1 MFVAIRDG
9 MLSHTGIPDPFEA
22 LKALG
27 LSSVEVA
34 IDREMNVGAF
44 RKDAGTPHSLAS
56 LDDAMAFKELLS
68 RQGVTVCGL
77 LMANDFSNDDR
88 QAEVQWLKKACE
100 AANALGAP
108 VVRIDLIPRTQMD
121 DDSFIKRSA
130 EIICEALSLTSEVE
144 LGIENHGNTS
154 NREDFLEK
162 IFEAVDSERVG
173 LTLDSGNFYWWGH
186 PLDDVYRIME
196 RFSDRVKHTHIKN
209 IKFPPETRN
218 VQREIG
224 WKYGEYVSPIYEG
237 DVDHARVVSILK
249 KAGYDRGLTIEDES
263 LGKFTPQQFLDVLK
277 KDADYLKSL
286 L

>member
-1 MFVAIRDG
+1 MFVSIRDC
-9 MLSHTGIPDPFEA
+9 MLSHTGISDPFEA
-22 LKALG
+22 LEALG

-34 IDREMNVGAF
+34 ISGEMKVGAF
-44 RKDAGTPHSLAS
+44 LRDGATPHSLAS
-56 LDDAMAFKELLS
+56 EEDTQLLAELLS
-68 RQGVTVCGL
+68 ANGVTVCGL

-88 QAEVQWLKKACE
+88 QAEVEWLRRACE
-100 AANALGAP
+100 AAEALGAP
-108 VVRIDLIPRTQMD
+108 AVRIDLIPRKQMD
-121 DDSFIKRSA
+121 DDSFIERSA
-130 EIICEALSLTSEVE
+130 GVINEALSLTSGVE

-162 IFEAVDSERVG
+162 IFDAVGSDRLG

-186 PLDDVYRIME
+186 PLDDVYRIMD
-196 RFSDRVKHTHIKN
+196 RFKGRVKHTHIKN
-209 IKFPPETRN
+209 IKFPPELRN

-237 DVDHARVVSILK
+237 DVDHARVVSILEE
-249 KAGYDRGLTIEDES
+249 AGYDRGLTIEDES
-263 LGKFTPQQFLDVLK
+263 LGKFSPAQFKEVLK

>member
-44 RKDAGTPHSLAS
+44 RKDAETPYSLAS
-56 LDDAMAFKELLS
+56 ADETQAFKELLS

-77 LMANDFSNDDR
+77 LMANDFSNDDK
-88 QAEVQWLKKACE
+88 QTEVQWLKKACE
-100 AANALGAP
+100 AAKALGAP
-108 VVRIDLIPRTQMD
+108 VVRIDLIPRTKMD

-130 EIICEALSLTSEVE
+130 EIISEALSLTSEID

-162 IFEAVDSERVG
+162 MFEAVDSERLG

-186 PLDDVYRIME
+186 PLEDVYRIME
-196 RFSDRVKHTHIKN
+196 RFSDKVKHTHIKN
-209 IKFPPETRN
+209 IKFPPEMRN

-263 LGKFTPQQFLDVLK
+263 LGKFTPEQFLEVLK